1 MSETA
6 TAILLAADNRVVH
19 VDDYEEHSME
29 GVSLLLCKISYTFG
43 GNKPRLLV
51 QAR

>member
-1 MSETA
+1 MKNEKNIMSETA

-29 GVSLLLCKISYTFG
+29 G
-43 GNKPRLLV
+43 
-51 QAR
+51 

>member
-1 MSETA
+1 MNETA
-6 TAILLAADNRVVH
+6 TLLAADNRIVH

-29 GVSLLLCKISYTFG
+29 GVPLLLCKISNTFG
-43 GNKPRLLV
+43 INKPRGLI